1 MQTLKLF
8 VTGHK
13 GFETLLFHELR
24 AILGSSDAVLEKK
37 YGGVE
42 INGEID
48 AAYRVCL
55 HSRLANRV
63 FCELGHAPVE
73 DEAQLYQAIY
83 AIDWGLHLEARNS
96 IAVSATLSRS
106 KLNHGHFVA
115 LRVKDAIVD
124 QFRERCG
131 SRPVVEKKQ
140 PDIQVHV
147 KIHHNRATIS
157 LDLSGERPSASTCR
171 AKVCIA
177 VVIACSIPVH
187 R

>member
-13 GFETLLFHELR
+13 GFETLLFHEVR
-24 AILGSSDAVLEKK
+24 AILGATDAVLEKK

-42 INGEID
+42 VSAGID
-48 AAYRVCL
+48 AVYRLCL

-63 FCELGHAPVE
+63 FCELARAPVE

-83 AIDWGLHLEARNS
+83 AIDWGLHLEAGNS

-115 LRVKDAIVD
+115 LRVKGCDRRPVSRALRQPSD
-124 QFRERCG
+124 GGEETTRYPG
-131 SRPVVEKKQ
+131 SRQHSSQPGDHQPRPV
-140 PDIQVHV
+140 
-147 KIHHNRATIS
+147 
-157 LDLSGERPSASTCR
+157 G
-171 AKVCIA
+171 
-177 VVIACSIPVH
+177 
-187 R
+187 